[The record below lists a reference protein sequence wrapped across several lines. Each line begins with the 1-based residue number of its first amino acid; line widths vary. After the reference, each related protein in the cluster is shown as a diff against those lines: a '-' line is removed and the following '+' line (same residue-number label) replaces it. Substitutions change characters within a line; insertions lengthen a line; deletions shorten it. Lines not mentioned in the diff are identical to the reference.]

1 MALKKV
7 QKDVHEWVS
16 QYKIPYWSPLSIM
29 ARLTE
34 ETGEL
39 AREVNNRYGDRVRK
53 SEVNKKDIGNEIADI
68 IFTVTCLANSLDID
82 MSEAFSRVLDKC
94 YGRDKDRYEKK

>member
-1 MALKKV
+1 MPLKKV
-7 QKDVHEWVS
+7 QKEVEEWVS
-16 QYKIPYWSPLSIM
+16 QFKIPYWEPLSIM
-29 ARLTE
+29 ARLSE

-39 AREVNNRYGDRVRK
+39 ARELNNRYGGRVRK
-53 SEVNKKDIGNEIADI
+53 SEANKKDVGNEIADI

-82 MSEAFSRVLDKC
+82 LSESFSRVMDKC